1 MTYLIN
7 FKIER
12 EKKGQYTL
20 ISYLLDFLLA
30 YQINVKIVKYKSQI
44 LTELQSEDE
53 CSVLIF
59 LVDIEWI
66 SRALDKTIHEMVR
79 CNNPLYMIILFDV
92 FMTSDNIKHIIYF
105 LYWLWYIYHSSILSN
120 ISFFFLFHNISLRS
134 VEIMSMCQI
143 YLINITFHI
152 MELSYLI

>member
-1 MTYLIN
+1 VIFFWLNKTKSLTYLIN

-59 LVDIEWI
+59 LVDIE
-66 SRALDKTIHEMVR
+66 
-79 CNNPLYMIILFDV
+79 
-92 FMTSDNIKHIIYF
+92 
-105 LYWLWYIYHSSILSN
+105 
-120 ISFFFLFHNISLRS
+120 
-134 VEIMSMCQI
+134 
-143 YLINITFHI
+143 
-152 MELSYLI
+152 